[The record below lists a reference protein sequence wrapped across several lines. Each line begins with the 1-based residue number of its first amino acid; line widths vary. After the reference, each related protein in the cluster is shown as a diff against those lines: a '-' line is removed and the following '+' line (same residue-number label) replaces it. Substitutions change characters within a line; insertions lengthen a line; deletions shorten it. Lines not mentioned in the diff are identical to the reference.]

1 MTFTASCREHVRELA
16 RSLLD
21 ELQAVE
27 RERGQAGQLQDL
39 FPRVAAAIDA
49 CLEGLEEH
57 HLWGS
62 ENRLPSSELWN
73 VAGHLLSRGWL
84 LNQARSKPRGY
95 AGDYEMLARIYE
107 NLLCGDPLGQ
117 LLDRYFQ
124 AQAAPQAVR
133 NRMGMMV
140 EWIIE
145 AEALQ
150 EGPLRVAVVGSA
162 FGMEI
167 RDALARL
174 DEMPRAAIWV
184 TLLDLDPAA
193 IDFARANLAVLLKP
207 DQLSAIST
215 NLFRLAERTAA
226 AEPLRGSQWIFC
238 PGMFD
243 YLDDAAAIAMIQ
255 CLYGQLATGGRLVV
269 FQFAPHNPTRAYM
282 EWLGNWY
289 LIYRDMAALGRLVES
304 ANLSGAEVRFGA
316 EALGVDLYAMIRK
329 QPLE

>member
-1 MTFTASCREHVRELA
+1 MTFTESCRDRVRELA
-16 RSLLD
+16 RSLLE
-21 ELQAVE
+21 ELQQVE
-27 RERGQAGQLQDL
+27 REMGQSGQGQDL
-39 FPRVAAAIDA
+39 FPRVAANIDA
-49 CLEGLEEH
+49 WLEGLAELR
-57 HLWGS
+57 LWGS

-107 NLLCGDPLGQ
+107 NRLCGDPLGQ
-117 LLDRYFQ
+117 MLDRYFQ

-133 NRMGMMV
+133 NRMGMIV
-140 EWIIE
+140 EWIVE
-145 AEALQ
+145 SADVQ

-167 RDALARL
+167 RDALTRL

-184 TLLDLDPAA
+184 TLLDLDPVA

-215 NLFRLAERTAA
+215 NLFRLAERPAA

-238 PGMFD
+238 PGIFD
-243 YLDDAAAIAMIQ
+243 YLDDAAAKAMIH
-255 CLYGQLATGGRLVV
+255 CLYGHLAPGGRLIV

-289 LIYRDMAALGRLVES
+289 LTYRDEAALGRLVES
-304 ANLSGAEVRFGA
+304 ADLLGAEVNFGA